1 MKILV
6 GCEFS
11 GGVRRALR
19 DRGHDAWSC
28 DLHMAEDNSRYHIQW
43 DLLKVLS
50 REPWDAL
57 IAFPPCTYLAASGAR
72 WWATRQTEQ
81 QAAIDFVKTL
91 AEWPIPQ
98 ISIENPVGCLSRLW
112 RPPDQI
118 VQPWW
123 FGHGETKATCLWLKG
138 LPLLAPTNIVE
149 GREPRVH
156 RISPSKNR
164 WRERSRTIPG
174 FAEAMADQWFS
185 ESL

>member
-1 MKILV
+1 
-6 GCEFS
+6 
-11 GGVRRALR
+11 
-19 DRGHDAWSC
+19 
-28 DLHMAEDNSRYHIQW
+28 MAEDNSRHHIQW

-72 WWATRQTEQ
+72 WWAARQTQQ
-81 QAAIDFVKTL
+81 QAAVEFVKTL
-91 AEWPIPQ
+91 AGWPIPQ
-98 ISIENPVGCLSRLW
+98 ISIENPIGCLSRLW

-138 LPLLAPTNIVE
+138 LTLLAPTNTVE

-156 RISPSKNR
+156 RVSPSKNR

-174 FAEAMADQWFS
+174 FAEAMADQWFGKQNP
-185 ESL
+185 ECRQ